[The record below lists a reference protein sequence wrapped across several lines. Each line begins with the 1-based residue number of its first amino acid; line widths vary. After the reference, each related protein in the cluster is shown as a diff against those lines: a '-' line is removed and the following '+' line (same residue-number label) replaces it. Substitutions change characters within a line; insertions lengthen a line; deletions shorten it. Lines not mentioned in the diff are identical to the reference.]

1 MNKVLI
7 ININC
12 DIKVCNQTI
21 SFLKDILNKILSVGG
36 GRGGGWGGGGGRGW
50 VLIIHKKGATCFVC
64 PGASFTPAVTAVSYH
79 SRINTFLNFY
89 FFCRNGIF
97 FYRKH

>member
-1 MNKVLI
+1 M
-7 ININC
+7 
-12 DIKVCNQTI
+12 
-21 SFLKDILNKILSVGG
+21 G
-36 GRGGGWGGGGGRGW
+36 

-97 FYRKH
+97 LQKALNRHFMIQGP